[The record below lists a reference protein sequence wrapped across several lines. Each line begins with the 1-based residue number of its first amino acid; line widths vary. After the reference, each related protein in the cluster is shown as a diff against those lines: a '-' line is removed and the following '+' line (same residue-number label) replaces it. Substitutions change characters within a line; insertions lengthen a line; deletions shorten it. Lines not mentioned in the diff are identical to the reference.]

1 MEKIVQIS
9 FIHVTVVLPDKR
21 ILLRRSCYSDNQ
33 KVSKWSATIEK
44 FLPRACDQNS
54 IITKMLVNN
63 LGLPS
68 TKYIIRPVNRTIIP
82 NYNRVIFSH
91 VVEIEQTLT
100 LTSSINYQFSAK
112 PFSTLLDDIT
122 KSIIIGNYNAKYTIN
137 TTHIIKEAHLKGI
150 LNYAPIR
157 KLL

>member
-21 ILLRRSCYSDNQ
+21 ILLRRACYSDNQ

-44 FLPRACDQNS
+44 FLPRAYDQNS
-54 IITKMLVNN
+54 IITEMLANS

-91 VVEIEQTLT
+91 IVEIEQTLT

-112 PFSTLLDDIT
+112 PFSILLDDIT
-122 KSIIIGNYNAKYTIN
+122 KNIIIGNCNVEYTIN

-150 LNYAPIR
+150 LNYVPV
-157 KLL
+157 KMLS